1 MIFFHLFFLQTE
13 AKPPGKAFLCRTDV
27 FFRTGLPPEMKQQ
40 ELFHEATQATVVES
54 TFTGQAY

>member
-1 MIFFHLFFLQTE
+1 MIFFPLFFLQTE
-13 AKPPGKAFLCRTDV
+13 AKPPGKAFLCRADA

-40 ELFHEATQATVVES
+40 ELFHEAQQATVVES